1 MKENVIIR
9 NERKEDWEIVETIT
23 RQAFYNLYV
32 PGCVEHYL
40 VHNMREHEDFISE
53 LDFVSVGTMDLTFA
67 FGVPGETNHPE
78 IIEIKREIYRR
89 VIASGKSALDKTP
102 NQIALDEARQ
112 SGINCLYINSDT
124 TLLKKGVDDLIGIIR
139 A

>member
-40 VHNMREHEDFISE
+40 VTICENM
-53 LDFVSVGTMDLTFA
+53 
-67 FGVPGETNHPE
+67 
-78 IIEIKREIYRR
+78 
-89 VIASGKSALDKTP
+89 KTLFQ
-102 NQIALDEARQ
+102 NWILFW
-112 SGINCLYINSDT
+112 S
-124 TLLKKGVDDLIGIIR
+124 
-139 A
+139 

>member
-53 LDFVSVGTMDLTFA
+53 LDFVLELNGNVIGNIMYTKAKLIDENKNKKDM
-67 FGVPGETNHPE
+67 E
-78 IIEIKREIYRR
+78 I
-89 VIASGKSALDKTP
+89 
-102 NQIALDEARQ
+102 
-112 SGINCLYINSDT
+112 
-124 TLLKKGVDDLIGIIR
+124 LKKIYYNTLSKDGLRKNAYRTFIPGSHTVRL
-139 A
+139 

>member
-1 MKENVIIR
+1 MNDKTVIGVII
-9 NERKEDWEIVETIT
+9 ETKSAIADLD
-23 RQAFYNLYV
+23 QILAL
-32 PGCVEHYL
+32 
-40 VHNMREHEDFISE
+40 SE
-53 LDFVSVGTMDLTFA
+53 LDFVSVGTMDLSFA

>member
-1 MKENVIIR
+1 
-9 NERKEDWEIVETIT
+9 
-23 RQAFYNLYV
+23 
-32 PGCVEHYL
+32 
-40 VHNMREHEDFISE
+40 
-53 LDFVSVGTMDLTFA
+53 MDLTFA